1 MLISKLKYED
11 LTATKNAIFS
21 KFIATPNIKD
31 SLFSILTTIQAKH
44 PKLRLKDISFVSDT
58 NKDSNFFYV
67 NLSYNSRIIKK
78 VIAKKDLKNI
88 YSILLEIL
96 K

>member
-1 MLISKLKYED
+1 MSISKLKYTN
-11 LTATKNAIFS
+11 LTELKNTIF
-21 KFIATPNIKD
+21 KDFIATPSIKD
-31 SLFSILTTIQAKH
+31 SLFSILTTTQTKH

-67 NLSYNSRIIKK
+67 NLSYNSRIIRK